1 MNRDNY
7 INCLKDKTTYS
18 NFSNEDNI
26 FERYFNKFNQ
36 RYKRSITEEEMYN
49 ILKNREISL
58 EEAKN
63 LIKGLK

>member
-7 INCLKDKTTYS
+7 INCIKDKTTYS
-18 NFSNEDNI
+18 NFSNEDNV

-36 RYKRSITEEEMYN
+36 RYKGNITKEQLYVF
-49 ILKNREISL
+49 LKNREISI

-63 LIKGLK
+63 LIKGVK